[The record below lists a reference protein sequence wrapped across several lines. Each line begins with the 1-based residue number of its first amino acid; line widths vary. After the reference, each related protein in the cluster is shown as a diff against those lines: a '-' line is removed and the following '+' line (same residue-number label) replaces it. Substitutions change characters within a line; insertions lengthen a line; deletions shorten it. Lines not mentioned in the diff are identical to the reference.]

1 MGCSPWSHQELDT
14 IEQLTFSFHAR
25 CFTYIISSFFF
36 FIDKSCEVFGVN
48 LIFKME
54 IFEAYKGFR

>member
-1 MGCSPWSHQELDT
+1 MPGALHIL
-14 IEQLTFSFHAR
+14 FHL
-25 CFTYIISSFFF
+25 FFL
-36 FIDKSCEVFGVN
+36 IDKSCEVFGVN